1 MAAVMYPDPE
11 KKRNRGYLG
20 YDSSAL
26 PPRDR
31 QARRRLLLSSLFFLF
46 CY

>member
-1 MAAVMYPDPE
+1 MYPDPE

-26 PPRDR
+26 PPRES
-31 QARRRLLLSSLFFLF
+31 QACLSVVAG
-46 CY
+46 

>member
-1 MAAVMYPDPE
+1 MYPDPE

-31 QARRRLLLSSLFFLF
+31 QARHSAVGVLL
-46 CY
+46 